1 MTAERIDLAAFRRV
15 KRSVERD
22 MRKDFAA
29 ELLVMPPG
37 AAEAYLAH
45 ESARYALAFLRVAH
59 PPGKAGHD
67 R

>member
-29 ELLVMPPG
+29 ELLVMAAGSGGEMAGRRVSALRAGLPASG
-37 AAEAYLAH
+37 A
-45 ESARYALAFLRVAH
+45 SAWEGR
-59 PPGKAGHD
+59 P
-67 R
+67 